1 MNMNMQ
7 KMMKEMQKMQ
17 GKMARAQE
25 ELQSQSYEAEAG
37 GGMVKVVINGNG
49 EVTELKLDP
58 EAVDP
63 EDVEA
68 LEDLLIAAFNAAVK
82 QKEDA
87 AQASMGS
94 LTKGMNIPG
103 L

>member
-1 MNMNMQ
+1 MNMQ
-7 KMMKEMQKMQ
+7 KMLKEMQKMQ

-82 QKEDA
+82 QKDDA

-94 LTKGMNIPG
+94 LTQGMNLPG
-103 L
+103 M